1 MSIDTAGQAKQ
12 EPIMRDYEIRSSS
25 YLPIP
30 FTMPQPP
37 ARTSAPALLHSVE
50 VLQYRQM
57 ERAFRAS
64 GGIVSSDEVVSLLL
78 QHTEQPISQLAHWI
92 VDRDVLS
99 FPWQG
104 HTVLPL
110 FQFDLRTMKPRPPV
124 NAVVHELVPTLSDWE
139 ACLWF
144 ATPNAWLAD
153 ATPLVV
159 VARDALA
166 VLDAARGERYLVR
179 S

>member
-1 MSIDTAGQAKQ
+1 MSTDAAERANQ

-25 YLPIP
+25 NLPSP
-30 FTMPQPP
+30 YTMRLSP
-37 ARTSAPALLHSVE
+37 ARTSAPALLHGVE

-57 ERAFRAS
+57 ERAFHAS

-92 VDRDVLS
+92 VDHDVLS

-110 FQFDLRTMKPRPPV
+110 FQFDLRTMKLRPPV

-153 ATPLVV
+153 ATPLDV
-159 VARDALA
+159 VARDAPA